1 MSFPFSPTNSLV
13 ATDQSRFTP
22 SSCDEEVR
30 SRTGQ
35 YGHTGLFS
43 TSGGIGST
51 SNCVID
57 LAPWR
62 LDVPTQSEP
71 VSPPPMIT
79 TCLSVAQSSGTPPS
93 PATRLFC
100 SGRKSIA

>member
-1 MSFPFSPTNSLV
+1 M
-13 ATDQSRFTP
+13 
-22 SSCDEEVR
+22 
-30 SRTGQ
+30 
-35 YGHTGLFS
+35 FS

-51 SNCVID
+51 SNCAID

-79 TCLSVAQSSGTPPS
+79 TCLPLAESSGTAAS

-100 SGRKSIA
+100 SAGKSIDSGRHRASGPGIAGRALLGAGCKHDRIESVFN